1 MLAAVAGLFFIVIL
15 GLFVPRLQALLRN
28 WFFAGRSRIL
38 LVPAALTGI
47 FGIVLAG
54 LGAWSWP
61 FLALVA
67 AYTAAPTLLVASGGP
82 KAKRPRWA
90 DFVSILLLWLPL
102 EFYTGKHLI
111 PRAAWGTA
119 NITAHGTA
127 VSLALFLF
135 LIYRDLPGIKYA
147 PPHSSRDL
155 TNPLIGFAVAAPLL
169 IALGLALG
177 FMGPF
182 RGPEPFNPFA
192 FGVLFL
198 KTLVGVG
205 IPEELLF
212 RGLIQNWLTQR
223 FGDSNAVLLGAAV
236 IFGAAHLN
244 NGQAPNWPYMLLATI
259 AGFIYGKV
267 FQRSSTILS
276 SASLHALV
284 NTMRHTFFG

>member
-1 MLAAVAGLFFIVIL
+1 MLAAVVALFLVIIL
-15 GLFVPRLQALLRN
+15 GLFVPRLQGLLRS
-28 WFFAGRSRIL
+28 WFFAGGSRIL
-38 LVPAALTGI
+38 LVPAALTGV
-47 FGIVLAG
+47 FAMVLAAR
-54 LGAWSWP
+54 GAWNWP
-61 FLALVA
+61 FLAVVA
-67 AYTAAPTLLVASGGP
+67 VYTAAPTLLVASSGP

-90 DFVSILLLWLPL
+90 DFLSILLLWLPL
-102 EFYTGKHLI
+102 EFYTGKDLI
-111 PRAAWGTA
+111 PRAAWGIA
-119 NITAHGTA
+119 NVTAHGTA

-135 LIYRDLPGIKYA
+135 LIYRDLPGIKYNA
-147 PPHSSRDL
+147 PRDTRDL

-169 IALGLALG
+169 IALGLAVG

-182 RGPEPFNPFA
+182 RAPEPFNAFA
-192 FGVLFL
+192 FGLLFL

-223 FGDSNAVLLGAAV
+223 FGDSNTVLLGAAA

-244 NGQAPNWPYMLLATI
+244 NAPAPNWRYMLLATI

-284 NTMRHTFFG
+284 NTVRHTFFG